1 MKTFTAIVEEDL
13 TTGDSIIPLS
23 NDVIN
28 ELGWQIGDT
37 LSWTDNKDG
46 SFTLHR
52 KQIETELVLVEA
64 VQTYRMRYV
73 VEVPK
78 GKTAWADD
86 IVTMHEASEFSQ
98 LDLGEQIISSRVVT
112 EKEVL
117 DLCDVDNDYLSSWSS
132 EMKLKTF
139 ITPWKEQNGSETND
153 RDQSQVGQTIPGAG
167 PYYR

>member
-1 MKTFTAIVEEDL
+1 MKTFTVIVEEDL
-13 TTGDSIIPLS
+13 ATGDSIIPLS
-23 NDVIN
+23 DEVIN
-28 ELGWQIGDT
+28 ELGWQIGD
-37 LSWTDNKDG
+37 
-46 SFTLHR
+46 
-52 KQIETELVLVEA
+52 VEA

-112 EKEVL
+112 EKEIL
-117 DLCDVDNDYLSSWSS
+117 DICDVDNNYISSWSS
-132 EMKLKTF
+132 EMKLKSF

-153 RDQSQVGQTIPGAG
+153 RDQSQVGQEIPGAG
-167 PYYR
+167 SFYR